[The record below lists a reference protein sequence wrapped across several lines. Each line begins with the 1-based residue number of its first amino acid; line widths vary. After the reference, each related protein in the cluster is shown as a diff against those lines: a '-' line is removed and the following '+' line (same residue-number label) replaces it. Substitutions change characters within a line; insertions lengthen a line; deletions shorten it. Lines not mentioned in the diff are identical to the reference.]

1 MNGVITFR
9 LLIKSRMRLWNN
21 EKILFH
27 KTTYSKPVFSHLF
40 FRWDDELS
48 EVAQVWADQC
58 ASVIYEHKSDSYPK
72 IFHERGSE
80 RMTSMFSAPPGK
92 FIFKHFSQLFFL
104 KENVRPQLST
114 E

>member
-1 MNGVITFR
+1 MALKHSDCKSSLECIYETIK
-9 LLIKSRMRLWNN
+9 LLRFTKRPTLN
-21 EKILFH
+21 LF
-27 KTTYSKPVFSHLF
+27 YIFF

-104 KENVRPQLST
+104 KDVINLYKGSE
-114 E
+114 